1 MEYDFLQQFAKRM
14 NSVGMYAM
22 LMKNSWQKTTWK
34 TFDIE
39 SVEEQLNIIF
49 SVLLYMMEQ
58 SLEEEICTIDDIA
71 AYLDDICNHFFRKRY
86 SFEQSNALADFI
98 VNVVLSDEGRAM
110 YFPCFDFEKKEYIDT
125 YISYIENRV
134 VYLEDQTKRTSYKLT
149 DQGYNLI
156 LSTLEMEGNMKLS
169 VHEMIFRMHLERSTY
184 DRALEEIKHIFNLLQ
199 IRLQK
204 NEEALNRIRRNA
216 LEYSVA
222 EYQKLLEEN
231 LETIEHTQ
239 DEFEGFAKLVRK
251 RTLELEQANI
261 NVKVLG
267 KEDAKKLSDLQK
279 IERYLQDALAKH
291 QKILGMHFDLKELY
305 TRELEQLSQ
314 MAMIKRFS
322 LRKELFDKVIEHPGR
337 LTNLEY
343 FLRPLFM
350 QDPKKIYNLNR
361 CLEPQK
367 VIRKEKEEETQE
379 LIEFDAKEFEAEKER
394 KAKKRLQKYKE
405 SLQMMLELA
414 YIKKTITL
422 KEIAGREA
430 AIQKKIVCEVGI
442 FKEIMVELIR
452 NKEIDLVALQQEKK
466 ESFDDNSLQFHLQEM
481 IYEIIKEQGWSATDI
496 IVERM
501 EPQET
506 VIFENIPDRE
516 NALTTIRCS
525 NVSITIA

>member
-1 MEYDFLQQFAKRM
+1 M
-14 NSVGMYAM
+14 
-22 LMKNSWQKTTWK
+22 
-34 TFDIE
+34 
-39 SVEEQLNIIF
+39 
-49 SVLLYMMEQ
+49 
-58 SLEEEICTIDDIA
+58 
-71 AYLDDICNHFFRKRY
+71 
-86 SFEQSNALADFI
+86 
-98 VNVVLSDEGRAM
+98 
-110 YFPCFDFEKKEYIDT
+110 
-125 YISYIENRV
+125 
-134 VYLEDQTKRTSYKLT
+134 
-149 DQGYNLI
+149 
-156 LSTLEMEGNMKLS
+156 
-169 VHEMIFRMHLERSTY
+169 
-184 DRALEEIKHIFNLLQ
+184 
-199 IRLQK
+199 
-204 NEEALNRIRRNA
+204 
-216 LEYSVA
+216 EYSVA

-314 MAMIKRFS
+314 MTMIKRFS

-506 VIFENIPDRE
+506 VTFENVPDRE

>member
-1 MEYDFLQQFAKRM
+1 
-14 NSVGMYAM
+14 
-22 LMKNSWQKTTWK
+22 
-34 TFDIE
+34 
-39 SVEEQLNIIF
+39 
-49 SVLLYMMEQ
+49 
-58 SLEEEICTIDDIA
+58 
-71 AYLDDICNHFFRKRY
+71 
-86 SFEQSNALADFI
+86 
-98 VNVVLSDEGRAM
+98 
-110 YFPCFDFEKKEYIDT
+110 
-125 YISYIENRV
+125 
-134 VYLEDQTKRTSYKLT
+134 
-149 DQGYNLI
+149 
-156 LSTLEMEGNMKLS
+156 
-169 VHEMIFRMHLERSTY
+169 
-184 DRALEEIKHIFNLLQ
+184 
-199 IRLQK
+199 
-204 NEEALNRIRRNA
+204 
-216 LEYSVA
+216 
-222 EYQKLLEEN
+222 
-231 LETIEHTQ
+231 
-239 DEFEGFAKLVRK
+239 
-251 RTLELEQANI
+251 
-261 NVKVLG
+261 
-267 KEDAKKLSDLQK
+267 
-279 IERYLQDALAKH
+279 
-291 QKILGMHFDLKELY
+291 MHFDLKELY

-314 MAMIKRFS
+314 MTMIKRFS

-506 VIFENIPDRE
+506 VTFENVPDRE

>member
-1 MEYDFLQQFAKRM
+1 
-14 NSVGMYAM
+14 
-22 LMKNSWQKTTWK
+22 
-34 TFDIE
+34 
-39 SVEEQLNIIF
+39 
-49 SVLLYMMEQ
+49 
-58 SLEEEICTIDDIA
+58 
-71 AYLDDICNHFFRKRY
+71 
-86 SFEQSNALADFI
+86 
-98 VNVVLSDEGRAM
+98 
-110 YFPCFDFEKKEYIDT
+110 
-125 YISYIENRV
+125 
-134 VYLEDQTKRTSYKLT
+134 
-149 DQGYNLI
+149 
-156 LSTLEMEGNMKLS
+156 
-169 VHEMIFRMHLERSTY
+169 
-184 DRALEEIKHIFNLLQ
+184 
-199 IRLQK
+199 
-204 NEEALNRIRRNA
+204 
-216 LEYSVA
+216 
-222 EYQKLLEEN
+222 
-231 LETIEHTQ
+231 
-239 DEFEGFAKLVRK
+239 
-251 RTLELEQANI
+251 
-261 NVKVLG
+261 
-267 KEDAKKLSDLQK
+267 
-279 IERYLQDALAKH
+279 
-291 QKILGMHFDLKELY
+291 
-305 TRELEQLSQ
+305 
-314 MAMIKRFS
+314 
-322 LRKELFDKVIEHPGR
+322 
-337 LTNLEY
+337 
-343 FLRPLFM
+343 M

-405 SLQMMLELA
+405 SLQMILELA

-506 VIFENIPDRE
+506 VTFENVPDRE